1 MTSLSWAGSHV
12 GRIRSNNQDSG
23 YAGSHL
29 FVVADGMG
37 GHAGGDVASAL
48 AIQSIA
54 HVDREFESVD
64 EAEQVLSAALL
75 EANQELAE
83 TVFEH
88 PELTGMGTTV
98 SGVVRVGDRLAL
110 AHIGDSRIYRWREGE
125 LTQITKDHTFV
136 QRLVD
141 SGRIT
146 EEEAA
151 THPRR
156 SVLMRVLGDV
166 DISPEIDTDIVE
178 TQPGDRWLLCSDGL
192 TGYVSEA
199 EIASI
204 LSQQP
209 DAAEAGQQLIEAT
222 LENGAPDNV
231 TIVIMGVDDGPS
243 SGLPQPSLV
252 GAAGAPLSYTAVV
265 TKRSLRI
272 PAMLLHPIGA
282 AVTDPE
288 DEHFEP
294 ESEEFLR
301 ELIAEDRRRRIRR
314 RITWSVGVVLVV
326 GMIVAALV
334 AGYQWTQT
342 RYFVG
347 VADDTVAI
355 FQGVQQNF
363 GPFPLSNVIV
373 ETSIEID
380 DLPEF
385 TRRSVEVTINADD
398 LSDAYRIVERLEDA
412 VID

>member
-1 MTSLSWAGSHV
+1 MTTLSWAGSHV

-23 YAGSHL
+23 YAGSRL

-54 HVDREFESVD
+54 QVDRDFDTVE
-64 EAEQVLSAALL
+64 EAEQALTAALL
-75 EANQELAE
+75 KANKELAE

-98 SGVVRVGDRLAL
+98 SGVVRVGDRLAV
-110 AHIGDSRIYRWREGE
+110 AHIGDSRIYRWRDGE

-166 DISPEIDTDIVE
+166 DISPEIDSALVD

-192 TGYVSEA
+192 TGYVPED
-199 EIASI
+199 EIARV
-204 LSQQP
+204 LAEEP
-209 DAAEAGQQLIEAT
+209 DAAEAGQQLIETT

-231 TIVIMGVDDGPS
+231 TIVIVGVDDGPS

-252 GAAGAPLSYTAVV
+252 GAAAAPLSYSTAV
-265 TKRSLRI
+265 TKRSLRL
-272 PAMLLHPIGA
+272 PAMLLHPIRA
-282 AVTDPE
+282 SITDPE

-294 ESEEFLR
+294 ESEEFLQ

-314 RITWSVGVVLVV
+314 RITWTVGVLL
-326 GMIVAALV
+326 VAALLAAALA
-334 AGYQWTQT
+334 AGYQWTQS
-342 RYFVG
+342 RYFIG
-347 VADDTVAI
+347 AADGTVAI
-355 FQGVQQNF
+355 YQGVQQNI

-373 ETSIEID
+373 ETSIAID
-380 DLPEF
+380 DLPDF
-385 TRRSVEVTINADD
+385 TRRSVESTINADD
-398 LSDAYRIVERLEDA
+398 LSDAYRIVERLQDA
-412 VID
+412 AD